1 MKTLLVRDLMTED
14 VFSVGPK
21 DRLSAVFDLMV
32 ERHVRHV
39 PVVDD
44 DRALLGIVS
53 HRDLVKNLAE
63 GEVPVGMQRQ
73 LLTRIPVDEIM
84 TRDVET
90 VDPET
95 TIGEAGQLMIDNK
108 ISCLPVVD
116 GDELVGILTE
126 SDFVRCVI
134 DRL

>member
-1 MKTLLVRDLMTED
+1 MKTLKVRDLMTEE
-14 VFSVGPK
+14 VFSVGLH
-21 DRLSAVFDLMV
+21 DRLSAVFDLMA
-32 ERHVRHV
+32 ERHVRHI
-39 PVVDD
+39 PVIGADNS
-44 DRALLGIVS
+44 LLGIVS

-73 LLTRIPVDEIM
+73 MLTRIPVEDIM

-90 VDPET
+90 VEPDTELS
-95 TIGEAGQLMIDNK
+95 EAGQLMLDNK

-126 SDFVRCVI
+126 ADFVRCVI
-134 DRL
+134 ERL